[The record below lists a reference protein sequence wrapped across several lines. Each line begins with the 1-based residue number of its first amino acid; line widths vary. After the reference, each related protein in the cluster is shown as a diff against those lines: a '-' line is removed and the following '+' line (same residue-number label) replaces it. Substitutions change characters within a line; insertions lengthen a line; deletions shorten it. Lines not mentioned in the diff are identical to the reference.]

1 MKNHVLYDE
10 NYLIIQ
16 DYLDNCNIFHFM
28 LNEQSL
34 LNLMRKI
41 KRKFNYTSPLGDEL
55 SIELSHYT

>member
-10 NYLIIQ
+10 NYFIIQ

-34 LNLMRKI
+34 RN
-41 KRKFNYTSPLGDEL
+41 
-55 SIELSHYT
+55 